1 MFHLRL
7 ITKNFTIKFKVI
19 ATLDDILKELEMLR
33 LRVSY
38 LEKELALR
46 DDKIKSLE
54 NRLNLNS
61 TNSHVAP
68 SRDPILIKASKQRK
82 KGGKKGGQDNH
93 LGSTLHKS
101 DFVDYVEPHVPDAC
115 ICGQTLQHVYS
126 EIYDT
131 RQVYDIEIRH
141 IVTEHQ
147 RHIKVCPCCQQINI
161 GSYPTHV
168 KSETQ
173 YGPAIK
179 SFCTILNVEYKV
191 PYEKVAN
198 LTNDLFGLPISKG
211 SVCNFITKG
220 SIYLKGFEDEIKQAL
235 HKSSVLHADET
246 GIIVDV
252 LLHWMHVLSTNKYT
266 YLRVHAKRG
275 SQSFDD
281 LIEKYRGHLIHDFFK
296 SYFNLTSSK
305 HNPCGAH
312 ITRELDSLAD
322 YQSQWAIKFKE
333 LYYELLHQD
342 HQQNQTIR
350 EQIFERYKTILQ
362 EGKLEE
368 PEPKRSGKRGR
379 LKKSKGL
386 NLILR
391 LEQYMHQ
398 VLEFAFNPIIPFT
411 NNQAERDLRHCKIK
425 QKVSGCFRSIEGA
438 QNYAT
443 IMSAI
448 STLKKQ
454 SYDVFQSFISLFQYE
469 NLTLSPE

>member
-7 ITKNFTIKFKVI
+7 ITKNFTVKFKVI
-19 ATLDDILKELEMLR
+19 ATIDDILKELERLQ
-33 LRVSY
+33 LRVAY
-38 LEKELALR
+38 LEKEVALR
-46 DDKIKSLE
+46 DEKIKSLE

-68 SRDPILIKASKQRK
+68 SKDPVKIKASKQRK
-82 KGGKKGGQDNH
+82 KGGKRGGQDNH
-93 LGSTLHKS
+93 VGSTLPKS
-101 DFVDYVEPHVPDAC
+101 DFVDYVDPHVPEAC
-115 ICGQTLQHVYS
+115 ICGQSLKNVSS

-147 RHIKVCPCCQQINI
+147 RHIKVCPCCQQTNI

-179 SFCTILNVEYKV
+179 AFCTMLNVEYKV
-191 PYEKVAN
+191 PFEKVAN
-198 LTNDLFGLPISKG
+198 LTNDLFNLPISKG

-220 SIYLKGFEDEIKQAL
+220 STFLKDLEDEIKQAIL
-235 HKSSVLHADET
+235 KSSVLHADET
-246 GIIVDV
+246 GVVVDV
-252 LLHWMHVLSTNKYT
+252 ILHWMHVLSTDKYT
-266 YLRVHAKRG
+266 YLRVHEKRG
-275 SQSFDD
+275 SKSFDD
-281 LIEKYRGHLIHDFFK
+281 IIEKYGGNLIHDFFK

-322 YQSQWAIKFKE
+322 YQSQWAVKFKE
-333 LYYELLHQD
+333 LYYEILHQD
-342 HQQNQTIR
+342 HQHNQSIK
-350 EQIFERYKTILQ
+350 EQIFQRYNAILE
-362 EGKLEE
+362 EGKREE
-368 PEPKRSGKRGR
+368 PEPQRSGKRGQ
-379 LKKSKGL
+379 LKRSKGL

-438 QNYAT
+438 QCYAT
-443 IMSAI
+443 IMSVI

-454 SYDVFQSFISLFQYE
+454 SCDVFQSLITLFTYE

>member
-1 MFHLRL
+1 M
-7 ITKNFTIKFKVI
+7 ITRNFTAKFKVI
-19 ATLDDILKELEMLR
+19 ATIDDILKELEQLR
-33 LRVSY
+33 LRVAY
-38 LEKELALR
+38 LEKEISLR
-46 DDKIKSLE
+46 DEKIKSLE

-68 SRDPILIKASKQRK
+68 SKDPIQIKASKQRK
-82 KGGKKGGQDNH
+82 KGGQKGGQNDH
-93 LGSTLHKS
+93 AGTTLFKS
-101 DFVDYVEPHVPDAC
+101 DFVDCVQRHIPKKC
-115 ICGQTLQHVYS
+115 ICGQTLQNVSS
-126 EIYDT
+126 EVFDT
-131 RQVYDIEIRH
+131 RQVYDIELRH
-141 IVTEHQ
+141 IITEHQ
-147 RHIKVCPCCQQINI
+147 RHKKVCPCCQHTNI
-161 GSYPTHV
+161 GIYPTHV

-179 SFCTILNVEYKV
+179 AFCTMLNVEYKV
-191 PYEKVAN
+191 PYEKVAKV
-198 LTNDLFGLPISKG
+198 TNDLFGLPISKG
-211 SVCNFITKG
+211 TVCNFITKG
-220 SIYLKGFEDEIKQAL
+220 SGYLKGFEDEIKQAL
-235 HKSSVLHADET
+235 LKSPVLHADET

-252 LLHWMHVLSTNKYT
+252 ILHWMHVLSTDKYT
-266 YLRVHAKRG
+266 YLRVHTKRG

-281 LIEKYRGHLIHDFFK
+281 VIEKYRGNLIHDFFK
-296 SYFNLTSSK
+296 SYFNLTLSK

-312 ITRELDSLAD
+312 ITRELDSLVD
-322 YQSQWAIKFKE
+322 YQSQWAVKFKE

-342 HQQNQTIR
+342 HHHNQSNKQ
-350 EQIFERYKTILQ
+350 QIFQRYKTIIE

-379 LKKSKGL
+379 LKNSKGL

-425 QKVSGCFRSIEGA
+425 QKVSGCFRSVEGA
-438 QNYAT
+438 HCYAT

-454 SYDVFQSFISLFQYE
+454 SYDVFQSLITLFKYE